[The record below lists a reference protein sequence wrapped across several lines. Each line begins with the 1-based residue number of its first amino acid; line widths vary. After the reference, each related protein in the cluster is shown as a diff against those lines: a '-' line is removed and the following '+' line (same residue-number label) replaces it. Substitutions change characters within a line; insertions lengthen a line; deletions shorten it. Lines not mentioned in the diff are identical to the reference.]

1 MLKWL
6 TGKQPIVVWAIK
18 QIDDDL
24 LHLCGQAR
32 VKPAK
37 KRGLTLA
44 ALSEGRYQGPVSMDG
59 SGLVLNARLFA
70 ALIPVEELTIDAQ
83 GEACWLGRR
92 WRVSQVPQRCW
103 TYEGRLTT
111 QRQLQGCLTE
121 LVSVEDV
128 SAIRRQAQIS
138 QDPKVV
144 PFGPLEHDEHPL
156 IAPRDG
162 AHTQSTRRDDP
173 ERRVNHRDNEQA

>member
-6 TGKQPIVVWAIK
+6 TGKQPIPVWAIK

-24 LHLCGQAR
+24 LHLCGQAK
-32 VKPAK
+32 VTPTK
-37 KRGLTLA
+37 KRGITLA
-44 ALSEGRYQGPVSMDG
+44 ALNEGRYQGAVSMAG

-70 ALIPVEELTIDAQ
+70 ALVPVENLTLDAQ
-83 GEACWLGRR
+83 GQAHWQGRCWQ
-92 WRVSQVPQRCW
+92 VSQVPQRCW

-111 QRQLQGCLTE
+111 QRQLQGGQSL

-128 SAIRRQAQIS
+128 SSIRRHARIS
-138 QDPKVV
+138 EGPNVV
-144 PFGPLEHDEHPL
+144 PFDDKSADDHPL

-162 AHTQSTRRDDP
+162 EHTRPARP
-173 ERRVNHRDNEQA
+173 GKGWERRTNDDEH